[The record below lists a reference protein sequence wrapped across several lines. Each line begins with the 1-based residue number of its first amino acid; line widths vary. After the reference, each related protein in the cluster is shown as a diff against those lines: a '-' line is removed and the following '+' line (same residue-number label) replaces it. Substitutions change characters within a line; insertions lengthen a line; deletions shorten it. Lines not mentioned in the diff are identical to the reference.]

1 MGEGQFRHFGAESE
15 NGFSCT
21 PPVGVTS
28 EECCCALIVVV
39 VALGSGNWVDLIS
52 VAHDNDGNGSVRLAE
67 GAGRTCRDAMVIFLF
82 LGTVL
87 SRPHLF
93 FWGRPWVM
101 YDVSAVHFVWFCYGK
116 TA

>member
-1 MGEGQFRHFGAESE
+1 MLLRAHSGGGPGQWEWG
-15 NGFSCT
+15 
-21 PPVGVTS
+21 
-28 EECCCALIVVV
+28 
-39 VALGSGNWVDLIS
+39 DLIS

-93 FWGRPWVM
+93 FWGGGP
-101 YDVSAVHFVWFCYGK
+101 G
-116 TA
+116 